1 LLNAHAINSSE
12 FPPIIFAST
21 GPPLTVAT
29 LRKKKK
35 KKANL
40 FELKFN
46 LEFVSLK
53 DVKIYFNI
61 IVIDNQILVIFFLI
75 DQILVN

>member
-29 LRKKKK
+29 LEKKK

>member
-35 KKANL
+35 KGKY
-40 FELKFN
+40 
-46 LEFVSLK
+46 LEI
-53 DVKIYFNI
+53 KIKR
-61 IVIDNQILVIFFLI
+61 
-75 DQILVN
+75 